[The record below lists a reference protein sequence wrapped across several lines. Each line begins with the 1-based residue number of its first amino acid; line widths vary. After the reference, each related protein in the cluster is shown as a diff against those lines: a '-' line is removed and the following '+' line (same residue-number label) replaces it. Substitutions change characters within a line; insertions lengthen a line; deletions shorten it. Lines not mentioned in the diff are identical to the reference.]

1 MSKIGLFFGPLKGSV
16 NRVADLIRDKIG
28 EDKVEMVHVRN
39 ATPGDFGRFDR
50 IIFGISTVGSETWNA
65 SINKTDWGI
74 FLPEISKG
82 DFAGKTVAIFGLG
95 NHVTYASS
103 FVDFMGLLARE
114 LMKTEARIVGQ
125 VPTDGYEFEES
136 AAIFNGQFIGLP
148 LDEDFEPELTPE
160 RVDNW
165 LEMLQKDFNF

>member
-1 MSKIGLFFGPLKGSV
+1 MSKIGIFFGPLKGSV
-16 NRVADLIRDKIG
+16 NRVADMIRDKIG
-28 EDKVEMVHVRN
+28 AEKVEMVYVKT
-39 ATPGDFGRFDR
+39 ATPDDFKRFDK
-50 IIFGISTVGSETWNA
+50 IIFGISTVGKETWDA
-65 SINKTDWGI
+65 SISKTDWGV
-74 FLPEISKG
+74 FLPEVSKG

-125 VPTDGYEFEES
+125 VPTDDYEFEES
-136 AAIFNGQFIGLP
+136 AAVFDGKFIGLP

-165 LEMLQKDFNF
+165 LETLKNEFNF